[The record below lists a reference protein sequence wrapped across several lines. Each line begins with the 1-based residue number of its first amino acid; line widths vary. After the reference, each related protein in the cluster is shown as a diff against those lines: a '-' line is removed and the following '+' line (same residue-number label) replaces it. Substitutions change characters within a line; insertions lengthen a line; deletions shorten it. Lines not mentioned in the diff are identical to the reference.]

1 MRGGPLNGRYPISRL
16 WRPGP
21 FPPLCRGRPELP
33 QRSNSKPARGPPQRR
48 CGRLVTTAR
57 HWGSIRAMGE
67 VFLLAIRWLHTI
79 AAVTW
84 VGGAI
89 FYWVVV
95 RPTLRSDHPN
105 SILARFAAPE
115 FGQLVRV
122 SIWILVLTGGILA
135 VDALSRETGTVAY
148 ASVLAVKVALAGW
161 MFLVIAARRRRP
173 VAPADRGQGLRRWW
187 GLLGHTNATVVL
199 GLAILVLSDLLRW
212 LVQQELAG

>member
-1 MRGGPLNGRYPISRL
+1 
-16 WRPGP
+16 
-21 FPPLCRGRPELP
+21 
-33 QRSNSKPARGPPQRR
+33 
-48 CGRLVTTAR
+48 
-57 HWGSIRAMGE
+57 MGE
-67 VFLLAIRWLHTI
+67 VFLLAIRWVHTI
-79 AAVTW
+79 AAVAW

-95 RPTLRSDHPN
+95 RPTIRSDHPH
-105 SILARFAAPE
+105 SLLARFAGPE

-122 SIWILVLTGGILA
+122 SVWTLILTGGILA

-161 MFLVIAARRRRP
+161 MFLVIATRRRRP
-173 VAPADRGQGLRRWW
+173 LPATDQGRLRRWW